1 MNIKLNTLTLRA
13 FRPDDLGFVFSGLSH
28 PDVIKHYGISYSTE
42 SACEAQMSWYQSIA
56 EQGTGC
62 WLAIESANSKLGAL
76 GLNNICQENKNAKL
90 GYWLLPQ
97 HWGKGI
103 MQEALRGLLSHA
115 FHELKLHRISAEVE
129 IENLKSQQL
138 LQAFNFTLE
147 GISRECEIKE
157 GEYISLMNYSLLS
170 HELKN
175 NRP

>member
-13 FRPDDLGFVFSGLSH
+13 FRPDDLAFVFSGLSH

-56 EQGTGC
+56 KDGTGC
-62 WLAIESANSKLGAL
+62 WLAIESADSKLGAL
-76 GLNNICQENKNAKL
+76 GLNNICHENRNAEL

-103 MQEALRGLLSHA
+103 MQEALQGLLSYA
-115 FHELKLHRISAEVE
+115 FNELKLHRISAEVE

-138 LQAFNFTLE
+138 LQSFNFTLE

-157 GEYISLMNYSLLS
+157 GKYISLMNYSLLS